1 VEKEGGVIPGQEEYG
16 VALAFV
22 LINTEI
28 GAEESVVAT
37 LKNIEEVKE
46 AYLAYG
52 VYDIVAKIEA
62 RDMVWKPLKGS
73 FLKK

>member
-1 VEKEGGVIPGQEEYG
+1 M
-16 VALAFV
+16 ALAFV

-28 GAEESVVAT
+28 GAEESVVGT

-52 VYDIVAKIEA
+52 VF
-62 RDMVWKPLKGS
+62 R
-73 FLKK
+73 